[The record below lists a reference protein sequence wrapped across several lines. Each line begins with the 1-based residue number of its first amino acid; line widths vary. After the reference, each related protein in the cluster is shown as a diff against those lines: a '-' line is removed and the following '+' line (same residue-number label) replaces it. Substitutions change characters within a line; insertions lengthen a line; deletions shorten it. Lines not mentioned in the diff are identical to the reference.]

1 MKIKYFKVKF
11 NKQNTEEKYE
21 LGHIYTDVGPYLTD
35 EESKKMDEII
45 DAGLKRDISVDRFFS
60 SDSGKPLYREFEG
73 KTRSEITYMIS
84 HLWFSARPY
93 LTDQEKKNL
102 SDLYGK
108 GYAQKRKFWEKHY
121 DK

>member
-1 MKIKYFKVKF
+1 MKFT
-11 NKQNTEEKYE
+11 KQNIEEKYE
-21 LGHIYTDVGPYLTD
+21 LGRIYTDVGPYLTT
-35 EESKKMDEII
+35 EESEKMDEIL
-45 DAGLKRDISVDRFFS
+45 DAGLKQNNAVDRFFS

-73 KTRSEITYMIS
+73 KTRYEITYMIG

-108 GYAQKRKFWEKHY
+108 GYARKRKFWEKHD

>member
-1 MKIKYFKVKF
+1 MKF

-60 SDSGKPLYREFEG
+60 SDSGKLL
-73 KTRSEITYMIS
+73 I
-84 HLWFSARPY
+84 
-93 LTDQEKKNL
+93 
-102 SDLYGK
+102 
-108 GYAQKRKFWEKHY
+108 
-121 DK
+121 